1 MATTTKTPAELLREA
16 VSKPKSVSADGESVS
31 QFQLTE
37 LLEAAASIPKTAK
50 PIGSRIRCMRATG
63 NSAV

>member
-1 MATTTKTPAELLREA
+1 MATTTKTPAELLQEA
-16 VSKPKSVSADGESVS
+16 VLKPKSVSADGESVS

-37 LLEAAASIPKTAK
+37 LLEAASAIPKTGRR
-50 PIGSRIRCMRATG
+50 PGSRIRCMRATG

>member
-1 MATTTKTPAELLREA
+1 MPEKTVKDIIKEA
-16 VSKPKSVSADGESVS
+16 MQKPKSVAADGESVS

-37 LLEAAASIPKTAK
+37 LLEAATSMPKTAK
-50 PIGSRIRCMRATG
+50 PVGSRIRCMRATG